1 MVKSAGLLPL
11 LLLCR
16 LILPAPV
23 RGAGVVDPDT
33 SSSPG
38 IPVLCYHQFD
48 AASRS
53 PYAISPEKL
62 RSQLNLLKKK
72 GYTPIS
78 LSRLVDLLQG
88 KPVTMPK
95 RPVVITVDDGHQSLY
110 TVGYPMIFREYGF
123 PFTAFIYTD
132 IVGHTK
138 SAVSWAEVEEMAAA
152 GVDIQGHT
160 KSHPPLTR
168 RNLGE
173 IEESYRARIQRELVE
188 SKQVLETHIHQPV
201 ICLAYPYGLF
211 DEYVEQSVKAAG
223 YLAALT
229 CNSGNNSSATNPY
242 HIDRR
247 MVGRQ
252 LSLERFASLLEIL
265 PLDIVDLVPAEGEVV
280 YAKPEVFSARIL
292 NLDRVVSS
300 SIRFHVA
307 GPDGIT
313 PVIDLKTGYAFCRA
327 PKPLSRR
334 VHEVAITARDRLTG
348 EPRQASWIFFIR
360 SPKEAVPVPRTE
372 AAEGE

>member
-1 MVKSAGLLPL
+1 MIKFARLLPL
-11 LLLCR
+11 FLVCC
-16 LILPAPV
+16 LILPGSV
-23 RGAGVVDPDT
+23 RGAGGVDPDT
-33 SSSPG
+33 SSSPS
-38 IPVLCYHQFD
+38 IPVLCYHQLD

-62 RSQLNLLKKK
+62 RSQLDLLKKR
-72 GYTPIS
+72 GYTPIP
-78 LSRLVDLLQG
+78 LSRLVDLLRG

-95 RPVVITVDDGHQSLY
+95 RPVVITVDDGHHSLY
-110 TVGYPMIFREYGF
+110 TVGYPVIFKEYGF
-123 PFTAFIYTD
+123 SFTAFIYTD

-138 SAVSWAEVEEMAAA
+138 SAVSWPEVEEMAAA

-173 IEESYRARIQRELVE
+173 AEESYRARIQQELAE
-188 SKQVLETHIHQPV
+188 SKQVIEAHIHQPV
-201 ICLAYPYGLF
+201 TCLAYPYGLF
-211 DEYVEQSVKAAG
+211 DEEVERSVKATG
-223 YLAALT
+223 YVAALT
-229 CNSGNNSSATNPY
+229 CNSGNNSPATNPY

-247 MVGRQ
+247 MVGRR
-252 LSLERFASLLEIL
+252 LSLERFESLLEIL

-280 YAKPEVFSARIL
+280 FAKPEVFSARIL

-300 SIRFHVA
+300 SVRFHVA

-334 VHEVAITARDRLTG
+334 VHEVAITARDRFTG

-360 SPKEAVPVPRTE
+360 SPKEAAPRTE